1 MSCIIRYKWKSIIGE
16 GGRVTFDGNGLLLW
30 ELKDEIYRQQK
41 LSKAGDFDIVVINA
55 QSNEEY
61 TDEHQ
66 MIPRNTNV
74 LVKRVPLW
82 MLTSGQYYRTQKNQQ
97 YPTGIDKNIKRS
109 FVASDDLKS
118 MTQEEKKIRAMA
130 QASSESW
137 QQQLELQESFG
148 TQRADMK
155 ASTGIKLQTAPPKI
169 QPAPG
174 YICHRC
180 GEKGHYISD
189 CPLFLSNPGDKTRLK
204 RAAGIPK
211 TFLQAAASDG
221 SELRKTMLSQ
231 DGSKVIYRPNQHEWN
246 KLHAMAA
253 KTKEHIEEAQTQE
266 QEDSRLQEELLMDD
280 EEDQQVLRMLRE
292 RQPGVH

>member
-16 GGRVTFDGNGLLLW
+16 GGKVTFDGNGLLLW
-30 ELKDEIYRQQK
+30 ELKEEIYRQQK
-41 LSKAGDFDIVVINA
+41 LSKTGDFDIVIINS

-82 MLTSGQYYRTQKNQQ
+82 MLTTGHYYRAQKIQS
-97 YPTGIDKNIKRS
+97 YPSGEKPTKRTLS
-109 FVASDDLKS
+109 SDDKS

-137 QQQLELQESFG
+137 QHQLELQESYG
-148 TQRADMK
+148 TQRVDMK
-155 ASTGIKLQTAPPKI
+155 AGAGIKLQTTQPKI

-253 KTKEHIEEAQTQE
+253 KTKEHMEETQE
-266 QEDSRLQEELLMDD
+266 QEDSIAQEESLMDD
-280 EEDQQVLRMLRE
+280 DEDQQVLKMLRE

>member
-1 MSCIIRYKWKSIIGE
+1 MIGDE
-16 GGRVTFDGNGLLLW
+16 GRVTFDGNGLLLW

-41 LSKAGDFDIVVINA
+41 LSKTGDFDIVIINS

-74 LVKRVPLW
+74 LIKRVPLW
-82 MLTSGQYYRTQKNQQ
+82 MLSTGHYYRAQKVQS
-97 YPTGIDKNIKRS
+97 YSSGEKSTKRILS
-109 FVASDDLKS
+109 LDDKS
-118 MTQEEKKIRAMA
+118 MTQEEKKIREMT

-137 QQQLELQESFG
+137 QHQLELQESYG
-148 TQRADMK
+148 IQRVDMK
-155 ASTGIKLQTAPPKI
+155 AGTGIKLQTTQPKT

-246 KLHAMAA
+246 KLHAMAS
-253 KTKEHIEEAQTQE
+253 KTKEHMEDVQE
-266 QEDSRLQEELLMDD
+266 QEDSRVQEELLMDD
-280 EEDQQVLRMLRE
+280 DEDQQVLKMLRE